1 MGEHGRN
8 VKNIAM
14 EELNLS
20 EDDLFDL
27 LDQKSTNKD
36 SIPSKRQVPIEELE
50 YWLKILCE
58 NLKEKEKICSKKNMT
73 EIKEILDPDCI
84 GKFEFRTLLTLVA
97 EKTENL
103 EAEIKKTKQNK
114 ISEDETQK
122 YALRPRKD
130 LKKPTR
136 IRSNYYEY

>member
-1 MGEHGRN
+1 
-8 VKNIAM
+8 M

-27 LDQKSTNKD
+27 LDKKSTNKD
-36 SIPSKRQVPIEELE
+36 SIPSKRQVPNEELE

-103 EAEIKKTKQNK
+103 EAEIKKTKQVSILNFR
-114 ISEDETQK
+114 STQ
-122 YALRPRKD
+122 ALD
-130 LKKPTR
+130 
-136 IRSNYYEY
+136 

>member
-1 MGEHGRN
+1 MGSFHENNRN

-27 LDQKSTNKD
+27 LDQNSTNKD

-136 IRSNYYEY
+136 I

>member
-1 MGEHGRN
+1 MRNPNRN

-58 NLKEKEKICSKKNMT
+58 NLKGQ
-73 EIKEILDPDCI
+73 L
-84 GKFEFRTLLTLVA
+84 
-97 EKTENL
+97 
-103 EAEIKKTKQNK
+103 
-114 ISEDETQK
+114 ISEGLFAIFT
-122 YALRPRKD
+122 
-130 LKKPTR
+130 
-136 IRSNYYEY
+136 

>member
-1 MGEHGRN
+1 MGENNRN

-27 LDQKSTNKD
+27 LDQNSTNKD

-58 NLKEKEKICSKKNMT
+58 NLKEKEKMCSKKNMT

-103 EAEIKKTKQNK
+103 EAEIKKTKQVNTYFQLFK
-114 ISEDETQK
+114 IV
-122 YALRPRKD
+122 
-130 LKKPTR
+130 
-136 IRSNYYEY
+136 

>member
-1 MGEHGRN
+1 
-8 VKNIAM
+8 M

-58 NLKEKEKICSKKNMT
+58 NLKGQLISKCLFVVIIWT
-73 EIKEILDPDCI
+73 
-84 GKFEFRTLLTLVA
+84 
-97 EKTENL
+97 
-103 EAEIKKTKQNK
+103 
-114 ISEDETQK
+114 
-122 YALRPRKD
+122 
-130 LKKPTR
+130 KKPT
-136 IRSNYYEY
+136 

>member
-1 MGEHGRN
+1 
-8 VKNIAM
+8 M

-36 SIPSKRQVPIEELE
+36 SIPPKRQVPIEELE
-50 YWLKILCE
+50 YWLKILFE
-58 NLKEKEKICSKKNMT
+58 NLKKEDEKVCSKKNMT
-73 EIKEILDPDCI
+73 EIKDILDPDCI

-103 EAEIKKTKQNK
+103 EAEIKKTKQVSILNFR
-114 ISEDETQK
+114 STQ
-122 YALRPRKD
+122 ASD
-130 LKKPTR
+130 
-136 IRSNYYEY
+136 